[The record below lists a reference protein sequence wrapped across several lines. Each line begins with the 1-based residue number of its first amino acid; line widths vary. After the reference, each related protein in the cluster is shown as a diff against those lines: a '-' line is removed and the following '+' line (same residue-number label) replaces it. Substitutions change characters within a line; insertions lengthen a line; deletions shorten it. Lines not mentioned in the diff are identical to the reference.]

1 MAPSFWQILLVLVII
16 LILFGA
22 GKLPVVI
29 KQLGKGLQSLRSS
42 LKDNSKRK
50 KQSNRADCGKTQ
62 FQVSPV

>member
-1 MAPSFWQILLVLVII
+1 MTPSFWQILLVLVII

-50 KQSNRADCGKTQ
+50 KKK
-62 FQVSPV
+62 